1 MTFFDEQGNPIQC
14 QQWLNTYEP
23 YYFLNG
29 PTSGRRINGRNQSS
43 RFVEDQV
50 CALLAKTVPLSQHDL
65 ILAMAWKIGG
75 LIDHGRSEASQRI
88 EYLQNWPTTL
98 TVTVQY
104 GTRDFSRSIP
114 SLANNMN
121 TILKQVSQGNP
132 RYLFDLAPQFAGF
145 GNVYILTVLFFV
157 THGRYP
163 IYDRY
168 AHIAAQAIDQDLPPG
183 SRVHYKELQKW
194 DDYDRYMNLLRAIN
208 KACPQ
213 QFGNP
218 SMLISRPGDR
228 ALWVYG
234 HFFETGDIAHAATVE
249 PVRTHSQAPMR
260 SVHPRRVLVG
270 RICDLSGATSDGWRR
285 REINVKQGPD
295 GYPAVR
301 DIIHL
306 IDSSGAKYSGLPF
319 IKGARH
325 PGHTCLG
332 QPGALRAWFTRHYSP
347 EKVEPVNVYF
357 KPTGQPNEYRI
368 YTESEW
374 KAGANING

>member
-1 MTFFDEQGNPIQC
+1 MTFFDEQGNPIEC

-29 PTSGRRINGRNQSS
+29 PPWGRRINSRNQSS

-65 ILAMAWKIGG
+65 MLVMAWKIGG

-88 EYLQNWPTTL
+88 EFLQNWPTTL
-98 TVTVQY
+98 AATGQY
-104 GTRDFSRSIP
+104 GTRDFSRSLP
-114 SLANNMN
+114 FLTNNMS
-121 TILKQVSQGNP
+121 TILQQISQGNP
-132 RYLFDLAPQFAGF
+132 RYLFDLVPRLAGF

-157 THGRYP
+157 SHGRFP

-168 AHIAAQAIDQDLPPG
+168 AHIAAQAIHQNLRPDSPVQ
-183 SRVHYKELQKW
+183 YKELQKW
-194 DDYDRYMNLLRAIN
+194 DDYDRYINLLLTIS

-213 QFGNP
+213 QFASP
-218 SMLISRPGDR
+218 SMLISRSVDR

-234 HFFETGDIAHAATVE
+234 HFFESGAITHAAIVE
-249 PVRTHSQAPMR
+249 PVQTHSQAPVR
-260 SVHPRRVLVG
+260 SVYPSGVLVG
-270 RICDLSGATSDGWRR
+270 RICDLSNTTTDGWRR
-285 REINVKQGPD
+285 REINVKQGFG
-295 GYPAVR
+295 GYPDVR

-306 IDSSGAKYSGLPF
+306 IDSSGSKYSNLPF
-319 IKGARH
+319 IKGARL

-332 QPGALRAWFTRHYSP
+332 RPGALRPWFGRHYSAHS
-347 EKVEPVNVYF
+347 VEAENVYF
-357 KPTGQPNEYRI
+357 RPTEQPNEYRI

-374 KAGANING
+374 KASRP